1 MIRRPR
7 VMYAVAFSIGVV
19 VTLAVV
25 AQWLYVSS
33 KLNHQTDAELQ
44 AWARELAPQLVTG
57 EAP

>member
-1 MIRRPR
+1 
-7 VMYAVAFSIGVV
+7 MYAVAFSIGVV